1 MKAIEAEKKKKII
14 LKTISE
20 IIEIKPIQ
28 IKLSNGIGDFEKWD
42 SLAHIRIFLAIKK
55 KLKYVGSTNNL
66 SNVRTVND
74 WIKFFLNAK

>member
-55 KLKYVGSTNNL
+55 KT
-66 SNVRTVND
+66 
-74 WIKFFLNAK
+74 